1 MTTYNLKLTVQE
13 INILHWGMTN
23 LRDNFE
29 EGNDCYNEEQK
40 ICENLEK
47 RFEKKD
53 YTKICWGK
61 KANKELKDK
70 IAKLETEIQLLK
82 QQKEKLYLC
91 SECWYKNENPSDD
104 E

>member
-1 MTTYNLKLTVQE
+1 MTTYNLKVTDFELEYLRKTLDIAVD
-13 INILHWGMTN
+13 IWGEA
-23 LRDNFE
+23 E
-29 EGNDCYNEEQK
+29 EPEDRIYTKVSESLLK
-40 ICENLEK
+40 RIEN
-47 RFEKKD
+47 KD

-91 SECWYKNENPSDD
+91 PTRS
-104 E
+104 

>member
-1 MTTYNLKLTVQE
+1 MTTYNLKLTAKE

-29 EGNDCYNEEQK
+29 DGHYKEEQK

-53 YTKICWGK
+53 YTKICLGK
-61 KANKELKDK
+61 KANQELKNK
-70 IAKLETEIQLLK
+70 IAKLEAEIQLLK

-91 SECWYKNENPSDD
+91 PECWYKNENHSDD